1 MKPLLHVLLVL
12 LVGSVFG
19 GQAAAACAPAQI
31 LRDDLLVV
39 VNDNSISSP
48 QVGDYYCEQR
58 GINPANV
65 AHVRVPV
72 TNDVEL
78 DQFISLRDQL
88 IKFMQENTL
97 PQGVAP
103 VACDQSLGYTRYY
116 CPGSVDQLRQNSR
129 IRYLVMTKGLPV
141 LR

>member
-1 MKPLLHVLLVL
+1 MKPLRHLLFVSLISFAFSNHVI
-12 LVGSVFG
+12 
-19 GQAAAACAPAQI
+19 AACNLTPEQI
-31 LRDDLLVV
+31 LHNDVLVV

-72 TNDVEL
+72 TNDVQL

-88 IKFMQENTL
+88 IKHMQENTL
-97 PQGVAP
+97 PTGVVP
-103 VACDQSLGYTRYY
+103 IACDTLQGYTRYY
-116 CPGSVDQLRQNSR
+116 CPESVDQLSQKSK
-129 IRYLVMTKGLPV
+129 IRYLVMTKG
-141 LR
+141 